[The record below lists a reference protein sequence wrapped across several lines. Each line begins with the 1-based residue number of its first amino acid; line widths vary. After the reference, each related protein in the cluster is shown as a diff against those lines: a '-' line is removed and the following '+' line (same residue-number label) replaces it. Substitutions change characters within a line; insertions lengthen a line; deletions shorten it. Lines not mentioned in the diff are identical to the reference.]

1 MDKEQENRD
10 FETQIDLRVIVHV
23 LMYRWPLF
31 LASLLIGG
39 IVLFSLSQVVLP
51 KMYMTSIELF
61 VNNMEFK
68 SDSELT
74 TGDIDASQKLANTY
88 IVILKNPA
96 VLKQIRKE
104 IGNVL
109 TTEELE
115 EAISMNA
122 VENTEVVRISA
133 TTLDPSLST
142 KVCNAYAGIA
152 PEVLERVVKAGSVE
166 IVGEAAPE
174 KDPVSPHVM
183 RNTAIGALA
192 AFFITAIAVYISII
206 FDNTVKSGFDLRQRF
221 ELPVLGEIPSFSAA
235 SGKGGNK

>member
-1 MDKEQENRD
+1 MDKEQENQN
-10 FETQIDLRVIVHV
+10 FETQIDLKVIAHI

-39 IVLFSLSQVVLP
+39 ILLFTVSQVLLP

-61 VNNMEFK
+61 VNNTEFQ
-68 SDSELT
+68 SDSDLT

-96 VLKQIRKE
+96 ILKQVSEE
-104 IGNVL
+104 IGNAL
-109 TTEELE
+109 SMEELE

-122 VENTEVVRISA
+122 VEDTEVVRISA
-133 TTLDPSLST
+133 TTLDPFLST
-142 KVCNAYAGIA
+142 KVCNAYAKIA

-166 IVGEAAPE
+166 IIGEAAPE
-174 KDPVSPHVM
+174 QDPVSPNVI

-192 AFFITAIAVYISII
+192 ALFITAIAVYLSII

-221 ELPVLGEIPSFSAA
+221 EVPILGEIPSFSTA
-235 SGKGGNK
+235 SGKDGKK